1 MSATMSEGYVEQPS
15 GSEGDPD
22 SPPHNRPY
30 HAKRPHKKSRLG
42 CQNCKKRKVKCDE
55 KRPSC
60 GVCTLRGDECVYSLP
75 ILSVGSSKSKSPSA
89 SPRSRKSSPDST
101 ALITANQ
108 GSPFIVVQEP
118 LPIATGCDAIDMKIL
133 WHFLGHTCTS
143 FSIEG
148 GDSRPVE
155 DLMRK
160 TVMDHAFSVKFLYD
174 SIMALSCLHASETT
188 GNDMGDPLRLI
199 HYQKGC
205 FQAYSTAIHAADPK
219 TFGALL
225 ANSLLITA
233 LSSQQFRRLDGPDLY
248 ILHWMVVWRGIGMIL
263 KRIERTSL
271 RSTGLEQLFYR
282 PSMDLTTSD
291 IYIPQTLQAMLDSIQ
306 PYDSEYKHREAYSAG
321 LRYLGT
327 LYQNLHQGGFGAVM
341 KLRVITWFTYLP
353 QNFVTL
359 ITQRTPR
366 ALIIL
371 AHYAVFLKLTT
382 RVWWLI
388 GVGDRSVR
396 DICTF
401 LGPAWFDDL
410 EVPLEA
416 MNTNDPTELARLLLG
431 DSTWEPRRPPTDQW
445 DPQEEQETRQLGLVD
460 DMGRPVYYEAEAGAI
475 VLVNPSQPD
484 DQPVWNASR

>member
-1 MSATMSEGYVEQPS
+1 
-15 GSEGDPD
+15 
-22 SPPHNRPY
+22 
-30 HAKRPHKKSRLG
+30 
-42 CQNCKKRKVKCDE
+42 
-55 KRPSC
+55 
-60 GVCTLRGDECVYSLP
+60 
-75 ILSVGSSKSKSPSA
+75 
-89 SPRSRKSSPDST
+89 
-101 ALITANQ
+101 
-108 GSPFIVVQEP
+108 
-118 LPIATGCDAIDMKIL
+118 MKIL

-388 GVGDRSVR
+388 GVGDTSVR